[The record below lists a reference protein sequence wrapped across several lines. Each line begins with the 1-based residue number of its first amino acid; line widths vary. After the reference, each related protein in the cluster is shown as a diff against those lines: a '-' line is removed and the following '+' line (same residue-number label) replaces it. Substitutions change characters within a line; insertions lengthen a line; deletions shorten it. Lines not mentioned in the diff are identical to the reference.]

1 MSKQVA
7 ELNSR
12 ACEMNTE
19 VNKTSLMMFA
29 KEMSR
34 WEYVMSVCCC
44 DSKGILVMSN
54 EQWQVKKQWP
64 YTRAHEG

>member
-1 MSKQVA
+1 MSEQVA

-12 ACEMNTE
+12 AYKMNIE
-19 VNKTSLMMFA
+19 ANKTSLTMFA
-29 KEMSR
+29 KEMTR
-34 WEYVMSVCCC
+34 WEYVASVCFH

>member
-44 DSKGILVMSN
+44 DSKGILVMSSK
-54 EQWQVKKQWP
+54 QQQVKKWWP
-64 YTRAHEG
+64 YTKVCKG